1 MKLIFSYFK
10 TFNKVILSEKI
21 PFIYSV
27 VVPVCIFVFN
37 NFENL
42 ISAIWS
48 VSQLLNQTVNYVG
61 YIIVSVAINGVGMQL
76 INFRESGFL
85 KTYTMISGGDKR
97 YGIIGLVL
105 SELLFG
111 YLSVFSFG
119 FVIGLFYL
127 KNLPLILTFYTI
139 SYLFAGLPI
148 FLLAILLGTLPVK
161 VNTISTLANI
171 GLFGMGWLSILRN
184 DTHSILGEVIY
195 GLNPIDYVSQVLLTM
210 NQALRNSA
218 RIASYQILA
227 VLILLIIFGGIGIG
241 SISKVRLNS
250 LNMRN

>member
-1 MKLIFSYFK
+1 M
-10 TFNKVILSEKI
+10 
-21 PFIYSV
+21 
-27 VVPVCIFVFN
+27 PVCIFMFN

-42 ISAIWS
+42 VSSTWS

-76 INFRESGFL
+76 ISFRESGFL
-85 KTYTMISGGDKR
+85 KTYTMISGGNKK
-97 YGIIGLVL
+97 YGVIGLVL
-105 SELLFG
+105 SEMLFG
-111 YLSVFSFG
+111 YLSVFIFG
-119 FVIGLFYL
+119 FVIRLFYL
-127 KNLPLILTFYTI
+127 KNLLLILTFYTI
-139 SYLFAGLPI
+139 SYLFAGIPV

-161 VNTISTLANI
+161 INTISTVANI

-184 DTHSILGEVIY
+184 DTHSILGEIVY
-195 GLNPIDYVSQVLLTM
+195 GLNPIDYVSQVLLTI
-210 NQALRNSA
+210 NQAFRNAASV
-218 RIASYQILA
+218 ASYQILA

>member
-1 MKLIFSYFK
+1 M
-10 TFNKVILSEKI
+10 
-21 PFIYSV
+21 
-27 VVPVCIFVFN
+27 FN

-42 ISAIWS
+42 VSSTWS

-76 INFRESGFL
+76 ISFRESGFL
-85 KTYTMISGGDKR
+85 KTYTMISGVNKK
-97 YGIIGLVL
+97 YGVIGLVL
-105 SELLFG
+105 SEMLFG
-111 YLSVFSFG
+111 YLSVFIFG
-119 FVIGLFYL
+119 FVIRLFYL
-127 KNLPLILTFYTI
+127 KNLLLILTFYTI
-139 SYLFAGLPI
+139 SYLFAGIPV

-161 VNTISTLANI
+161 INTISTVANI

-184 DTHSILGEVIY
+184 DTHSILGEIVY
-195 GLNPIDYVSQVLLTM
+195 GLNPIDYVSQVLLTI
-210 NQALRNSA
+210 NQAFRNAASV
-218 RIASYQILA
+218 ASYQILA